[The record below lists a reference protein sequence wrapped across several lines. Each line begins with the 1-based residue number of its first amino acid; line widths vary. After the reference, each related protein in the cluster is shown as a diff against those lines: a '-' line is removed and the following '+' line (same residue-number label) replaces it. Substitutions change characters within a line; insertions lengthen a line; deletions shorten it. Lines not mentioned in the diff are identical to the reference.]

1 VATEKS
7 RRAVETVELSLRDV
21 KAAETA
27 EGERAAELVEVR
39 SLYDRWSAESFGL
52 PGARE
57 RIGEDDAADGEA
69 AAGPAREHLFFH
81 WPLEYPEVFARARP
95 GFDVVL
101 ANPPWE
107 KLKVERHDFFQ
118 MLLPGLKFVDSAE
131 ERERLIAQLVDR
143 RPDLGREY
151 DATVGRVSRLKAY
164 FQARAGNYRLH
175 GGGDPDLFKAFG
187 ERFLALARED
197 GTLGCVLPRGLLA
210 GAGAA
215 ALRERLFRRW
225 TVYSADVLWNRRV
238 WAFPDVFHR
247 TRMTLLAARKTE
259 PGTAA
264 TIPSAGPLAD
274 AETFR
279 RARDLR
285 IDYSLA
291 DLEAW
296 SPTLELPAI
305 PDPEAGKVFEAML
318 KHPRFDSESRS
329 WRAFP
334 YRELDA
340 TGDSD
345 LFNERGEGWP
355 VWKGRT
361 FDRYRPDLAEPIYW
375 AAPGPVLERL
385 QQKRRRSRGVFG
397 RLAQEVRDDPSTLP
411 PQDCRLIFRDVTN
424 SKNTRSMIACLAPPH
439 VFAIHDAP
447 QLIFERGDERD
458 MLGVLAVLNSLPFDW
473 LLRRRVE
480 THVTFSIL
488 NSLPVPEATPHW
500 DRLAELA
507 GLLSFVDER
516 YTHFARRAGIVPN
529 LLSSDARAD
538 AEAEIDALVAD
549 GYGLDER
556 QLRILFRDFSERALD
571 AEGSDRIVNHHR
583 RVLSLTPA

>member
-1 VATEKS
+1 
-7 RRAVETVELSLRDV
+7 
-21 KAAETA
+21 
-27 EGERAAELVEVR
+27 
-39 SLYDRWSAESFGL
+39 
-52 PGARE
+52 
-57 RIGEDDAADGEA
+57 
-69 AAGPAREHLFFH
+69 
-81 WPLEYPEVFARARP
+81 
-95 GFDVVL
+95 VL
-101 ANPPWE
+101 
-107 KLKVERHDFFQ
+107 
-118 MLLPGLKFVDSAE
+118 
-131 ERERLIAQLVDR
+131 
-143 RPDLGREY
+143 
-151 DATVGRVSRLKAY
+151 
-164 FQARAGNYRLH
+164 
-175 GGGDPDLFKAFG
+175 
-187 ERFLALARED
+187 
-197 GTLGCVLPRGLLA
+197 
-210 GAGAA
+210 
-215 ALRERLFRRW
+215 
-225 TVYSADVLWNRRV
+225 SADVLWNRRV

-247 TRMTLLAARKTE
+247 TRMTLLAARKKE

-264 TIPSAGPLAD
+264 AVPSAGPLAD

-279 RARDLR
+279 RARELR
-285 IDYSLA
+285 IDYSLE

-305 PDPEAGKVFEAML
+305 PDPKAGTVFEAML
-318 KHPRFDSESRS
+318 KHPRFDSETRS
-329 WRAFP
+329 WRAFS

-345 LFNERGEGWP
+345 LYNERGEGWP

-385 QQKRRRSRGVFG
+385 QQKRSRSRGVFG
-397 RLAQEVRDDPSTLP
+397 RLAREVLNDPSTLA
-411 PQDCRLIFRDVTN
+411 PQDCRIVFRDVVRGN
-424 SKNTRSMIACLAPPH
+424 DTRTMRSCLAPPQ

-473 LLRRRVE
+473 LVRRRVE

-488 NSLPVPEATPHW
+488 NSLPVPEANPHW

-507 GLLSFVDER
+507 GLLSLVDER

-529 LLSSDARAD
+529 PLSSDARAD

-549 GYGLDER
+549 AYGLDED

-571 AEGSDRIVNHHR
+571 AERSDRILNHHR
-583 RVLSLTPA
+583 RVVSLTPA